1 MSDLV
6 DSNAQHNWIFLRL
19 SNGCFMVYL
28 QYFNQILTVVL
39 EVLDGSD
46 SSVRELTLSLI
57 VEMLKNQVRTLKP
70 FFQTTHISTF
80 HCIFLPMYK
89 TFLGFQ

>member
-6 DSNAQHNWIFLRL
+6 DSNAQCIWIFLGL
-19 SNGCFMVYL
+19 SNGSFMVYL

-39 EVLDGSD
+39 EVLDDSD

-57 VEMLKNQVRTLKP
+57 VEMLKNQVRTL
-70 FFQTTHISTF
+70 F
-80 HCIFLPMYK
+80 
-89 TFLGFQ
+89 